1 MKFFIQRIQTT
12 KIVIFFNKTKILII
26 FSKKILLAIKKDI
39 PRLNDM
45 KKGRLFLFP
54 VPIGAEELGLSL
66 PAANLELLSLCHTF
80 IVEELRT
87 ARRFLKKAGYP
98 YAIDDTVFFELNEH
112 TSPQDI
118 GHYLDAIGQGEDIG
132 LLSEAG
138 LPCVADPGAMI
149 TRMAQQRGIEIVP
162 LVGPSSLMLA
172 LMASGFNGQSFAF
185 NGYLPVD
192 KSRRAAAIRHLEER
206 LHREHQTQLFIEAP
220 YRNNQLLEALCSTLQ
235 PETMICVATNL
246 TLPTQYI
253 RTLPGGKWK
262 KEREKIDLH
271 KRNTVF
277 LIGE

>member
-1 MKFFIQRIQTT
+1 MKGQ
-12 KIVIFFNKTKILII
+12 LI
-26 FSKKILLAIKKDI
+26 
-39 PRLNDM
+39 
-45 KKGRLFLFP
+45 LFP
-54 VPIGAEELGLSL
+54 VPIGAEEINTSL
-66 PAANLELLSLCHTF
+66 PAQNIELLATCHTF

-98 YAIDDTVFFELNEH
+98 HAIDDTTFLVLNEH
-112 TSPQDI
+112 TTHEEI
-118 GHYLDAIGQGEDIG
+118 GNYLDAIEKGENVG

-149 TRMAQQRGIEIVP
+149 TRVAQRRGIEVVP

-172 LMASGFNGQSFAF
+172 LMASGFNGQNFAF

-206 LHREHQTQLFIEAP
+206 LHREHQTQMFIEAP
-220 YRNNQLLEALCSTLQ
+220 YRNNQLLEALSTVLQ
-235 PETMICVATNL
+235 PNTMICVACDL

-253 RTLPGGKWK
+253 RSLPSAKWK
-262 KEREKIDLH
+262 TERSKIDLH

-277 LIGE
+277 LIGA

>member
-1 MKFFIQRIQTT
+1 MKG
-12 KIVIFFNKTKILII
+12 KLI
-26 FSKKILLAIKKDI
+26 
-39 PRLNDM
+39 
-45 KKGRLFLFP
+45 LFP
-54 VPIGAEELGLSL
+54 VPIGAEDIASSL
-66 PAANLELLSLCHTF
+66 PAANAELLSTCHTF

-98 YAIDDTVFFELNEH
+98 FAIDDTVFFELNEH
-112 TSPQDI
+112 TSHEEI
-118 GHYLDAIGQGEDIG
+118 GNYLDALEKGENIG

-149 TRMAQQRGIEIVP
+149 TKVAQRRGIEIVP
-162 LVGPSSLMLA
+162 LIGPSSLMLA

-192 KSRRAAAIRHLEER
+192 KSKRAAAIRHLEER

-220 YRNNQLLEALCSTLQ
+220 YRNNQMLEALSTVLQ
-235 PETMICVATNL
+235 PNTMICVACDL

-253 RTLPGGKWK
+253 RSLPSGKWK
-262 KEREKIDLH
+262 TERGKIDLH

>member
-1 MKFFIQRIQTT
+1 M
-12 KIVIFFNKTKILII
+12 NC
-26 FSKKILLAIKKDI
+26 
-39 PRLNDM
+39 
-45 KKGRLFLFP
+45 
-54 VPIGAEELGLSL
+54 SL
-66 PAANLELLSLCHTF
+66 PAANAELLATCRTF

-98 YAIDDTVFFELNEH
+98 YAIDDTVFYELNEH
-112 TSPQDI
+112 TSPEEV
-118 GHYLDAIGQGEDIG
+118 GNYLDAIERGENIG

-149 TRMAQQRGIEIVP
+149 TRVAQRRGIEVVP

-192 KSRRAAAIRHLEER
+192 KSKRAAAIRHLEER

-220 YRNNQLLEALCSTLQ
+220 YRNNQMLEALSTVLQ
-235 PETMICVATNL
+235 PQTMICVACDL

-253 RTLPGGKWK
+253 RALSAARWQ
-262 KEREKIDLH
+262 KEREKVNLH

-277 LIGE
+277 LIGG

>member
-1 MKFFIQRIQTT
+1 MT
-12 KIVIFFNKTKILII
+12 KGKLI
-26 FSKKILLAIKKDI
+26 
-39 PRLNDM
+39 
-45 KKGRLFLFP
+45 LFP
-54 VPIGAEELGLSL
+54 VPIGADELALSL
-66 PAANLELLSLCHTF
+66 PEGNLGLLATCHTF

-87 ARRFLKKAGYP
+87 ARRFLKKAGSPYP
-98 YAIDDTVFFELNEH
+98 IDDTVFLELNAHSTHEE
-112 TSPQDI
+112 I
-118 GHYLDAIGQGEDIG
+118 GGYLDAIERGENIG

-149 TRMAQQRGIEIVP
+149 TKIAQRRGIEIVP

-185 NGYLPVD
+185 VGYLPVD
-192 KSRRAAAIRHLEER
+192 KGKRAAAIRLLEER
-206 LHREHQTQLFIEAP
+206 VHREHQTQIFIEAP
-220 YRNNQLLEALCSTLQ
+220 YRNNQMLESLASTLNPQ
-235 PETMICVATNL
+235 TLVCVACDL

-253 RTLPGGKWK
+253 RSLTAAKWK

>member
-1 MKFFIQRIQTT
+1 M
-12 KIVIFFNKTKILII
+12 
-26 FSKKILLAIKKDI
+26 
-39 PRLNDM
+39 
-45 KKGRLFLFP
+45 KGRLILFP
-54 VPIGAEELGLSL
+54 VPIGAEDIAASL
-66 PAANLELLSLCHTF
+66 PPANKELLASCHTF

-98 YAIDDTVFFELNEH
+98 FAIDDTVFFELNEH
-112 TSPQDI
+112 TTQEEI
-118 GHYLDAIGQGEDIG
+118 GGYLDAIERGENIG

-149 TRMAQQRGIEIVP
+149 TKIAQRRGIEVVP

-185 NGYLPVD
+185 VGYLPVD
-192 KSRRAAAIRHLEER
+192 KSKRAAAIRHLEER
-206 LHREHQTQLFIEAP
+206 LRREHQTQLFIEAP
-220 YRNNQLLEALCSTLQ
+220 YRNNQMLEALASTLNPQ
-235 PETMICVATNL
+235 TMICVACDL

-253 RTLPGGKWK
+253 RSLTAAQWK
-262 KEREKIDLH
+262 KEREKVDLH

>member
-1 MKFFIQRIQTT
+1 MNGK
-12 KIVIFFNKTKILII
+12 LI
-26 FSKKILLAIKKDI
+26 
-39 PRLNDM
+39 
-45 KKGRLFLFP
+45 LFP
-54 VPIGAEELGLSL
+54 VPIGAEEISSSL
-66 PAANLELLSLCHTF
+66 PLANEALLASCRTF

-98 YAIDDTVFFELNEH
+98 YPIDNTVFHVLNEH
-112 TSPQDI
+112 TTHEEI
-118 GHYLDAIGQGEDIG
+118 GEYLDAIERGENIG

-149 TRMAQQRGIEIVP
+149 TKVAQRRGIEVVP

-185 NGYLPVD
+185 VGYLPVD
-192 KSRRAAAIRHLEER
+192 KGKRAAAIRHLEER
-206 LHREHQTQLFIEAP
+206 LHREHQTQIFIEAP
-220 YRNNQLLEALCSTLQ
+220 YRNNQMLEALASTLN
-235 PETMICVATNL
+235 PRTMVCVATDL

-253 RTLPGGKWK
+253 RSLPSGKWK
-262 KEREKIDLH
+262 TEKAKIDLH

>member
-1 MKFFIQRIQTT
+1 M
-12 KIVIFFNKTKILII
+12 
-26 FSKKILLAIKKDI
+26 
-39 PRLNDM
+39 
-45 KKGRLFLFP
+45 KGRLILFP
-54 VPIGAEELGLSL
+54 VPIGAEDIATSL
-66 PAANLELLSLCHTF
+66 PSANIELLASCHTF

-98 YAIDDTVFFELNEH
+98 CPIDDTQFFELNEH
-112 TSPQDI
+112 TSHEEI
-118 GHYLDAIGQGEDIG
+118 GNYLDAIERGENIG

-149 TRMAQQRGIEIVP
+149 TRVAQRRGIEVVP

-192 KSRRAAAIRHLEER
+192 KSKRAATIRHLEER

-220 YRNNQLLEALCSTLQ
+220 YRNNQMLEVLSTVLQ
-235 PETMICVATNL
+235 PNTMICVATDL

-253 RTLPGGKWK
+253 HSLSAAKWQ
-262 KEREKIDLH
+262 KEREKVNLH

>member
-1 MKFFIQRIQTT
+1 M
-12 KIVIFFNKTKILII
+12 
-26 FSKKILLAIKKDI
+26 
-39 PRLNDM
+39 
-45 KKGRLFLFP
+45 KGRLILFP
-54 VPIGAEELGLSL
+54 VPIGADDIGISL
-66 PAANLELLSLCHTF
+66 PANNMELLATCRTF

-98 YAIDDTVFFELNEH
+98 HAIDDTVFLELNEH
-112 TSPQDI
+112 TSQEDI
-118 GHYLDAIGQGEDIG
+118 VGHLDAIERGENIG

-149 TRMAQQRGIEIVP
+149 TRVAQRRGIEVVP

-185 NGYLPVD
+185 AGYLPVD
-192 KSRRAAAIRHLEER
+192 KSKRAAAIRHLEER
-206 LHREHQTQLFIEAP
+206 LHREHQTQIFIEAP
-220 YRNNQLLEALCSTLQ
+220 YRNNQMLEALSTVLQ
-235 PETMICVATNL
+235 ADTLVCVACDL

-253 RTLPGGKWK
+253 RTMPAAKWK
-262 KEREKIDLH
+262 KEREKTDLH